1 MLDKDWS
8 VEIMGIFSKI
18 KLTETSQQL
27 KENYFT
33 ASQGQLILSRFKSNR
48 TAMIAG
54 WALTIMILIGLF
66 APFLSPYAP
75 SMAGRDKL
83 YENGPPQI
91 PKFWDENGFSARP
104 FLYTTERKRSIKTNF
119 RWVLTEKREKR
130 RYLELWVDGWEYSFI
145 DLNIDLPGSILD
157 FKLKT
162 LTFNKHLFGMDK
174 GGIHLFGTE
183 KSGKDIFS
191 RTLHAIYTSL
201 AVGTLGVLLSF
212 VLALVIGGV
221 AGYFGGWIDQV
232 LQMITDAVRTVPP
245 IPLFMALAAFMPY
258 EWSAE
263 TRFFFIA
270 TILGLIGWPTLARR
284 IRTHLLSERSQEYV
298 LAAEL
303 CGASAGHIIRRH
315 LLPSFTSYIIVD
327 LMITF
332 PYVVRSETALSF
344 IGLGLT
350 DPVNSLGSLMQNV
363 SKADVLLNYQW
374 YFIPVI
380 FFIAFVLAFVFV
392 GDGLRDASDP
402 YSHVK
407 K

>member
-1 MLDKDWS
+1 M
-8 VEIMGIFSKI
+8 V
-18 KLTETSQQL
+18 
-27 KENYFT
+27 
-33 ASQGQLILSRFKSNR
+33 
-48 TAMIAG
+48 AG
-54 WALTIMILIGLF
+54 WALTIMILTGLF

-75 SMAGRDKL
+75 TMAGRDKQ
-83 YENGPPQI
+83 YVNGPPQI
-91 PKFWDENGFSARP
+91 PKFWDENGFSLRP
-104 FLYTTERKRSIKTNF
+104 FVYATKRHRSMKTNF
-119 RWVLTEKREKR
+119 RWMIEEVREKR
-130 RYLELWVDGWEYSFI
+130 YYVQFFVEGWQYSFI
-145 DLNIDLPGSILD
+145 DLNWDLPGELFDVDIE
-157 FKLKT
+157 T
-162 LTFNKHLFGMDK
+162 LTFKT
-174 GGIHLFGTE
+174 HLFGTDRGGLHLFGTDN
-183 KSGKDIFS
+183 SGKDIYS

-201 AVGTLGVLLSF
+201 AVGSLGVFIAF

-221 AGYFGGWIDQV
+221 AGYFGGWIDSV
-232 LQMITDAVRTVPP
+232 LQMITDAVRTIPP
-245 IPLFMALAAFMPY
+245 IPLFMALAAFMPD

-270 TILGLIGWPTLARR
+270 SILGLIGWPTLARR

-298 LAAEL
+298 LAAQL
-303 CGASAGHIIRRH
+303 CGASSGHIIRKH

-332 PYVVRSETALSF
+332 PYMVRSETALSF
-344 IGLGLT
+344 IGLGLV
-350 DPVNSLGSLMQNV
+350 DPVNSLGALMQNV

-402 YSHVK
+402 YSNVK